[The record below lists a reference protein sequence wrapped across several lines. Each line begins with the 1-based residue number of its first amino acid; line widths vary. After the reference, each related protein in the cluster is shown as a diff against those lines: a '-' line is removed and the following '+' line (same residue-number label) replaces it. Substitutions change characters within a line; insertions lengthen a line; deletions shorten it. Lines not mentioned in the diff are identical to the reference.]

1 MSSERGA
8 LMALAAPSVLLLL
21 VAAVVL
27 VGCDGGAALRSQVE
41 TDLGRVAAA
50 VERLGADLDGD
61 RVQNAAL
68 IKQYAARVARAKPE
82 LRELTEVLRREG
94 TRNGT
99 MYRSLGERLDEARG
113 MLPPPDAAAEAYV
126 PVARELQSLAAA
138 ADPAEFS
145 RALSDP
151 LNVLAD
157 LSDGALPRVDAI
169 SASASRQA
177 NGAADLGPGSQ
188 LVGNPHYGP
197 MADRWRRQLV
207 LGVVRTVRADA
218 EPARWPARRLRGLG
232 RTPGLQLL
240 PRLWPRQLHVAVH
253 APATGA
259 RRLHGAAQVLLRGD
273 ARSAARTRVSARG
286 RPPRWRGRSSRRRA
300 AAPAPGRRRCGG
312 SGAAASAVRAA
323 GSNAEVRNVKMRAS
337 PAAPWIGRGKPWSI
351 H

>member
-8 LMALAAPSVLLLL
+8 LMALAAPGVLLL
-21 VAAVVL
+21 VAALVL

-61 RVQNAAL
+61 RVQNASL

-82 LRELTEVLRREG
+82 LRKLTEVLRREG

-188 LVGNPHYGP
+188 LVGNPHYGQ
-197 MADRWRRQLV
+197 WRTDGGGSSFWVWYGQFALMQSLLGGPRVGYGDWAGRRDYSYYHDYGRGNYTSRSMRQQQ
-207 LGVVRTVRADA
+207 
-218 EPARWPARRLRGLG
+218 ARVDSTARRKFSSEG
-232 RTPGLQLL
+232 RTFRSPYA
-240 PRLWPRQLHVAVH
+240 RQR
-253 APATGA
+253 TGA
-259 RRLHGAAQVLLRGD
+259 STAV
-273 ARSAARTRVSARG
+273 ARQKF
-286 RPPRWRGRSSRRRA
+286 
-300 AAPAPGRRRCGG
+300 
-312 SGAAASAVRAA
+312 AASSGGARA
-323 GSNAEVRNVKMRAS
+323 GSASMRGFGGGGFRGPS
-337 PAAPWIGRGKPWSI
+337 RGK
-351 H
+351 

>member
-8 LMALAAPSVLLLL
+8 LMALAAPGVLLLL

-157 LSDGALPRVDAI
+157 LSDGALPRV

-177 NGAADLGPGSQ
+177 NAAADLGPGSQ
-188 LVGNPHYGP
+188 LVGNPHYGQ
-197 MADRWRRQLV
+197 WRTDGGGSSFWVWYGQFALMQSLLGGPRVGYGDWAGRRDYSYYHDYGRGNYTSRSMRQQQ
-207 LGVVRTVRADA
+207 
-218 EPARWPARRLRGLG
+218 ARVDSTARRKFSSEG
-232 RTPGLQLL
+232 RTFRSPYA
-240 PRLWPRQLHVAVH
+240 RQR
-253 APATGA
+253 TGA
-259 RRLHGAAQVLLRGD
+259 STAV
-273 ARSAARTRVSARG
+273 ARQKF
-286 RPPRWRGRSSRRRA
+286 
-300 AAPAPGRRRCGG
+300 
-312 SGAAASAVRAA
+312 AASSGGARAGTA
-323 GSNAEVRNVKMRAS
+323 SMRGFGGGGFRGPS
-337 PAAPWIGRGKPWSI
+337 RGK
-351 H
+351 

>member
-1 MSSERGA
+1 MSSDRGA
-8 LMALAAPSVLLLL
+8 VMALAAPGALLLL

-82 LRELTEVLRREG
+82 LRELTEALRREG
-94 TRNGT
+94 TRDGT
-99 MYRSLGERLDEARG
+99 MYRSLVERLDEARG
-113 MLPPPDAAAEAYV
+113 MMPAADAAAEAYV

-188 LVGNPHYGP
+188 LVGNPHYGQ
-197 MADRWRRQLV
+197 WRTDGGGSSFWVWYGQFALMQSLLGGPRVGYGDWAGRRDYSYYHDYGRGNYTSRSMRQQQ
-207 LGVVRTVRADA
+207 
-218 EPARWPARRLRGLG
+218 ARVDSTARRKFSSEG
-232 RTPGLQLL
+232 RTFRSPYA
-240 PRLWPRQLHVAVH
+240 RQR
-253 APATGA
+253 TGA
-259 RRLHGAAQVLLRGD
+259 STAV
-273 ARSAARTRVSARG
+273 ARQKF
-286 RPPRWRGRSSRRRA
+286 
-300 AAPAPGRRRCGG
+300 
-312 SGAAASAVRAA
+312 AASSGGARAGTA
-323 GSNAEVRNVKMRAS
+323 SMRGFGGGGFRG
-337 PAAPWIGRGKPWSI
+337 PGRGK
-351 H
+351 